1 MNTRVWKTLGKFFV
15 FVFCFVLL
23 CFFLG
28 GKMLKVLHY
37 VPVKAQFLLL
47 SSKTMRV
54 LLLPQHLLCRRVCMH
69 NKKTKIFKNL
79 DITDIQNIQHR
90 FFPIY
95 KLHFYNCNII
105 FSFRG
110 IVQFC
115 LKHLGLK
122 LVKLDCKLYNFILI
136 QLKKLEMTWMEPVV
150 YLLLRSNLC

>member
-1 MNTRVWKTLGKFFV
+1 MNTRVWKTLGNFFV
-15 FVFCFVLL
+15 FVFYFVLL
-23 CFFLG
+23 CFFW
-28 GKMLKVLHY
+28 GKILKFLHFI
-37 VPVKAQFLLL
+37 PVKAQFLLL